1 MLTPSGGAETQAR
14 KAQALSDRLRRAF
27 KPRHALEIGLI
38 IAVILGAQYWQTRG
52 LPEGAAPPLVGARN
66 DGAVVD
72 LARKVGAGEATA
84 LQGGR
89 AKDALL
95 AVADG
100 ETANSAA
107 TLVVFWST
115 WCPVCKA
122 EEGNIVSV
130 AQDHRVISVAMQ
142 SGDAATVTKHLKER
156 GIELPALI
164 DADGRHAIN
173 WGVRGVPTH
182 FVVDAAGNVR
192 FRVVGYATTWGLKA
206 RLWWAETFPA

>member
-1 MLTPSGGAETQAR
+1 M
-14 KAQALSDRLRRAF
+14 RLPQIPNPFTLLLRWQ
-27 KPRHALEIGLI
+27 RHLLEAGLI
-38 IAVILGAQYWQTRG
+38 LVVILGVQFWQTRG
-52 LPEGAAPPLVGARN
+52 LPDGVAPPLTGVLTDGSSVQVGPS
-66 DGAVVD
+66 
-72 LARKVGAGEATA
+72 
-84 LQGGR
+84 GR
-89 AKDALL
+89 
-95 AVADG
+95 
-100 ETANSAA
+100 A
-107 TLVVFWST
+107 TLVAFWST

-142 SGDAATVTKHLKER
+142 SGDAVTVTKHLKER

-164 DADGRHAIN
+164 DADGRHAID

-206 RLWWAETFPA
+206 RLWWAENVEA